1 MIPLRDNINSRTIPF
16 VNYLLIFA
24 NILAFYYQ
32 LNLNSLGQLD
42 SLIRVY
48 GIVPHETIIDPFGNL
63 SNFVTSQFLHGG
75 WMHLIGNML
84 YLYIFGD
91 NVEDKIGHI
100 RYFIFYLLSGVA
112 ASISQIYFNQNSLMP
127 MIGASGA
134 IAGVLG
140 AYFVLFPRARVLTL
154 IPFGYFTRIVE
165 IPAIFFLGFWFLM
178 QTFSGT
184 ASLQAMHAVGRDIGG
199 VAWFAHAGGFLFGFA
214 YVIFRK
220 LSRNF

>member
-16 VNYLLIFA
+16 VNYLLILI
-24 NILAFYYQ
+24 NIVVFYYQ
-32 LNLNSLGQLD
+32 LNLNSLGQLEN
-42 SLIRVY
+42 LIHIY
-48 GIVPHETIIDPFGNL
+48 GIVPHETIYDPFGNFIKL
-63 SNFVTSQFLHGG
+63 FTAQFLHGG

-100 RYFIFYLLSGVA
+100 RYLIFYLISGVT
-112 ASISQIYFNQNSLMP
+112 ASLSQIYFNQDSLMP

-140 AYFVLFPRARVLTL
+140 AYFVLFPRAKVLTF
-154 IPFGYFTRIVE
+154 IPFGFFSRIIE

-184 ASLQAMHAVGRDIGG
+184 ASLQAMRSIGRDIGG
-199 VAWFAHAGGFLFGFA
+199 VAWFAHAGGFLFGFI
-214 YVIFRK
+214 YILIRK
-220 LSRNF
+220 MRRGF